1 MGQIKVVLIFNED
14 DERQREAGEYLKTK
28 KRCKTAL
35 VTELVQAWMKNGEAG
50 TGRMKLPT
58 AKDLTEYMME
68 QILADKPFISGDKVG
83 VLVNNAGSMT
93 RMELMIIYRHVV
105 RIMEEKGIEIVRNWV
120 GTYVTTQEMAGFS
133 IAVCKMDDEI
143 LKYYDYKVDS
153 PLF

>member
-1 MGQIKVVLIFNED
+1 
-14 DERQREAGEYLKTK
+14 
-28 KRCKTAL
+28 
-35 VTELVQAWMKNGEAG
+35 
-50 TGRMKLPT
+50 MKLPT

-143 LKYYDYKVDS
+143 LKYYDYKNQPV
-153 PLF
+153 PYLL

>member
-1 MGQIKVVLIFNED
+1 
-14 DERQREAGEYLKTK
+14 
-28 KRCKTAL
+28 
-35 VTELVQAWMKNGEAG
+35 
-50 TGRMKLPT
+50 
-58 AKDLTEYMME
+58 
-68 QILADKPFISGDKVG
+68 
-83 VLVNNAGSMT
+83 MT

>member
-1 MGQIKVVLIFNED
+1 MSYQKIEIEVGMGVH
-14 DERQREAGEYLKTK
+14 
-28 KRCKTAL
+28 
-35 VTELVQAWMKNGEAG
+35 GEAG